1 MDVLAFRALGR
12 YRGRVLIVLEVLALI
27 ALLAASYAARG
38 AFMRL
43 RGSDGGSLDATSLE
57 AIHAHLEDLTD
68 EVASIR
74 AQYAEVS
81 AWRGDITLAVDEG
94 IRHVDRAENRVRSVI
109 RRAREKLE
117 ENGIEYGALEAEAS
131 ELRVRDGSGGA
142 GERLQPVPAEVG
154 SRGTAP
160 PGVPGYFS
168 PEHLEALRRA

>member
-1 MDVLAFRALGR
+1 
-12 YRGRVLIVLEVLALI
+12 VLIVLEVLALI

-38 AFMRL
+38 AFSRL
-43 RGSDGGSLDATSLE
+43 RAAEGGSLGPAALE

-74 AQYAEVS
+74 AEYAEVS

-131 ELRVRDGSGGA
+131 ELRIRDGSGSP
-142 GERLQPVPAEVG
+142 GERLQPVSTEVG
-154 SRGTAP
+154 RPAAAP

-168 PEHLEALRRA
+168 PEHLAALRGA